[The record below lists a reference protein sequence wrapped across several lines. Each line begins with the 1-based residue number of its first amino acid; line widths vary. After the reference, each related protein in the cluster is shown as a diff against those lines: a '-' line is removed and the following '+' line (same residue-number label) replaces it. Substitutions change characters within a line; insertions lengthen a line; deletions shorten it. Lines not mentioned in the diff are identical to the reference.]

1 MRFLTAGE
9 SHGKQLTTII
19 EGVPAQLPLLKEE
32 IDNSLLRRQK
42 GYGRG
47 RRMQIEKD
55 LVEIASGVRHGYTL
69 GSPIS
74 LVIHNDDFKRWADI
88 MGAEPRLDNTKMRR
102 IVTRPRPA
110 HADLNGALKYGHRD
124 MRNVLERSSARE
136 TTARVAAGAVAKVLL
151 RHLGIEVCGY
161 VKEIGEV
168 KARDVSLTLEEK
180 QKQSEVAP

>member
-19 EGVPAQLPLLKEE
+19 EGIPANMPLLKEN
-32 IDNSLLRRQK
+32 IDESLLRRQK

-55 LVEIASGVRHGYTL
+55 LVDITSGIRHGYTL

-74 LVIHNDDFKRWADI
+74 LVIHNDDYKRWTDI
-88 MGAEPRLDNTKMRR
+88 MGEKTLSDNAKIRR
-102 IVTRPRPA
+102 DVTRTRPG
-110 HADLNGALKYGHRD
+110 HADLNGGLKYGHRD

-136 TTARVAAGAVAKVLL
+136 TTARVAAGAVAKTLL
-151 RHLGIEVCGY
+151 KHLGIEVIGY
-161 VKEIGEV
+161 VKEIGGIQA
-168 KARDVSLTLEEK
+168 KDISLTM
-180 QKQSEVAP
+180 